1 MQNDCTED
9 SELVCGL
16 GVLWLIFSF
25 FFSVIWQNGS
35 FFLFWLLFFDFG
47 FLCYNIDAIS
57 GELEEQLKRFS
68 RF

>member
-1 MQNDCTED
+1 MVN
-9 SELVCGL
+9 
-16 GVLWLIFSF
+16 FFF